1 MTQDKLYHLVMTW
14 DLNTVYAY
22 TNGVLSASSS
32 YTNPGSDITGGNI
45 GQGSGNYVMAD
56 LPVFKVYNK
65 TLSATEIKQ
74 NYNAYK
80 KRFDL

>member
-1 MTQDKLYHLVMTW
+1 
-14 DLNTVYAY
+14 
-22 TNGVLSASSS
+22 
-32 YTNPGSDITGGNI
+32 
-45 GQGSGNYVMAD
+45 MAD
-56 LPVFKVYNK
+56 LPVFKVYGK